1 VPGPAD
7 SDRATGG
14 AELVSRDRETATL
27 ERLMRLGGEDFVRSL
42 AAIFL
47 QDMPE
52 RFEGARAALTSRDA
66 SSVARFAHA
75 MKSSAAQ
82 LGADA
87 LANVCEAAEG
97 AAERQD
103 LAAGETFLVEAE
115 GHYAAFSEWLVARTG
130 AGARPS
136 TRAISSA
143 GPVIAVIEDNADN
156 RLLVEAILADRFV
169 LDEYP
174 TGADALEG
182 MVSRQPDLVLLGV
195 SLPGMDGI
203 EVLAR
208 MRHDRTLRTVPVIAL
223 TAHAMAGDRE
233 RYLTAG
239 FDDYVAK
246 PIVDENLLVHA
257 IERLLA
263 RRSPGSSTG
272 MPDNGRHLS

>member
-1 VPGPAD
+1 
-7 SDRATGG
+7 
-14 AELVSRDRETATL
+14 
-27 ERLMRLGGEDFVRSL
+27 
-42 AAIFL
+42 
-47 QDMPE
+47 
-52 RFEGARAALTSRDA
+52 
-66 SSVARFAHA
+66 
-75 MKSSAAQ
+75 
-82 LGADA
+82 
-87 LANVCEAAEG
+87 
-97 AAERQD
+97 
-103 LAAGETFLVEAE
+103 
-115 GHYAAFSEWLVARTG
+115 
-130 AGARPS
+130 
-136 TRAISSA
+136 
-143 GPVIAVIEDNADN
+143 
-156 RLLVEAILADRFV
+156 LLVEAILADRFV

-182 MVSRQPDLVLLGV
+182 MVSRQPDLVLLDV

-208 MRHDRTLRTVPVIAL
+208 MRQDRTLRTVPVIAL

-272 MPDNGRHLS
+272 IPDNGRHLS